1 MCGVLRQSLLSLKIG
16 FYFANVQLLKIIF
29 MQEDKVQKLI
39 CPDYIGPACRAKA
52 TGRPAG
58 DPIGG
63 RSYRWAEIF
72 PGAIVWATL
81 IAAVV
86 FSRWAPLQVMY
97 FIILFDLYWVLRVC
111 YFVVL
116 LLVSWRRYR
125 QAIRTN
131 WLTMAQIQPG
141 FADIRH
147 IVLLPTY
154 KESIEILRGTLNSLL
169 ASKYPVREKML
180 VVLGGEEP
188 DRKNFEQI
196 AALLRQEFAGRFFQL
211 EFTVH
216 PRSIPGDLAGKGSN
230 VHYMGHRAKELAD
243 ELGWNYDRVIVS
255 SFDCDTVVHEHYFSC
270 VTYKYLTHPQPT
282 RASYQPVAL
291 FNNNAWEASPVVR
304 VAISGTTFWLMS
316 ELIRPERMFT
326 FSSHSMSMR
335 ALVDVGFWERDI
347 VTEDSR
353 IFLQCSL
360 FYDGDYSVVPIYT
373 PVSMDMVQAETHWRS
388 LVNFYKQQRRWA
400 YGVEHFPYLI
410 RRFYENRRF
419 PRGKKIFYLFTL
431 VEGMYSWA
439 TAPLLIFLLGYLPL
453 WLAAEPVR
461 VNVFY
466 QNTPYILETL
476 MRLAMIGVFVSAFIG
491 LALLPP
497 RPKSRGKWH
506 ILLMILQWV
515 MVPVTFV
522 VFGSIPAIDAQTRL
536 MLGKYL
542 GFEVTEKKRSTSG

>member
-1 MCGVLRQSLLSLKIG
+1 MGKNDPQTLV
-16 FYFANVQLLKIIF
+16 
-29 MQEDKVQKLI
+29 
-39 CPDYIGPACRAKA
+39 CPDYVGPACRAKSS
-52 TGRPAG
+52 GRPAG
-58 DPIGG
+58 DSIDG

-72 PGAIVWATL
+72 PGAIVWTTL

-86 FSRWAPLQVMY
+86 LSRLAPLQVMY

-125 QAIRTN
+125 QAIRTD
-131 WLTMAQIQPG
+131 WLALAKDQPG
-141 FADIRH
+141 FADTYHLI
-147 IVLLPTY
+147 LLPTY
-154 KESIEILRGTLNSLL
+154 KEGLEILRGTLNSLV
-169 ASKYPVREKML
+169 ASSYPVQEKMM

-188 DRKNFEQI
+188 DRKNFERI
-196 AALLRQEFAGRFFQL
+196 ATQLQQEFAGRFFQL

-216 PRSIPGDLAGKGSN
+216 PHNVPGDLVGKGSN
-230 VHYMGHRAKELAD
+230 VHFMGHRVKELVD
-243 ELGWNYDRVIVS
+243 SLGLRYDQVIVS

-270 VTYKYLTHPQPT
+270 VTYKYLTHPTPT

-326 FSSHSMSMR
+326 FSSHSMSMQ

-360 FYDGDYSVVPIYT
+360 HYDGDYSVVPIYT

-410 RRFYENRRF
+410 RRFHENPRF
-419 PRGKKIFYLFTL
+419 PLRKKIFYLFTL

-466 QNTPYILETL
+466 QNTPHVLEAL
-476 MRLAMIGVFVSAFIG
+476 MRLAMVGVFVSAFIG

-497 RPKSRGKWH
+497 RPRSRGRWQ
-506 ILLMILQWV
+506 ILIMILQWV

-522 VFGSIPAIDAQTRL
+522 LFGSIPAIDAQTRL

-542 GFEVTEKKRSTSG
+542 GFEVTEKKRNNSDKTIERATVISG